1 MVADCFGV
9 SFIGSYDSVVSCVAI
24 RTDPMTATPHYGSS
38 YLSLPEF
45 APTILRAMRLSSLL
59 PESLR
64 KQLQVNSTLLRSMA
78 DDFKAIAA
86 DLAIWTLY
94 ETEDTDLTI
103 LMTNETPEIPLLA
116 PIASIR
122 SALLNLY
129 HENDYP
135 MSATHLGCASF
146 SGENTQTKLD
156 FLEDLKQAVE
166 RAHGLSKIKHNELKL
181 RERVEVEVHGFYKG
195 VPQSPGSEVPIR
207 LWSIRK
213 NLQFFA
219 KEGPSRCLQER
230 MEELSVPPQPHQYLS
245 SSTARAA
252 SLDSRPPGNLQ
263 ISKKDR
269 EGGSPQAPPIGAP
282 SSVEVPK
289 SPRRFFR
296 STKSDDGT
304 RPNRL
309 PFEPRRRE
317 RPTLP
322 RNSSQTNYLPMV
334 AREPIPEESL
344 PGTIGPIPSI
354 GVLEASPDTVA
365 HATPLIQGNA
375 APSSFLS
382 TDVTGT
388 TNSASIDFARIDT
401 NAHLA
406 TRIDDTARS
415 RSLSLP
421 GPESPST
428 TLRPTEALAERRDST
443 GDFSKSPPTRLLK
456 PDVSD
461 RKLTW
466 IHVPFN
472 NPVWVSVGE
481 HLPMD

>member
-1 MVADCFGV
+1 M
-9 SFIGSYDSVVSCVAI
+9 I
-24 RTDPMTATPHYGSS
+24 ATPHSGSS

-45 APTILRAMRLSSLL
+45 APTIFRAMRLSGLL

-156 FLEDLKQAVE
+156 FLEDLKQAVD
-166 RAHGLSKIKHNELKL
+166 RAHGLSKIKHNDLKL
-181 RERVEVEVHGFYKG
+181 RELVEVEVHGFYKG

-213 NLQFFA
+213 SLQFFA
-219 KEGPSRCLQER
+219 REGPSRCLQER
-230 MEELSVPPQPHQYLS
+230 MEEVSVPPQPHQYLS
-245 SSTARAA
+245 SSAARAV
-252 SLDSRPPGNLQ
+252 SLDSRPLDNLP
-263 ISKKDR
+263 ISNNSLER
-269 EGGSPQAPPIGAP
+269 GSPQAPPIGGT
-282 SSVEVPK
+282 SSVGVPR

-296 STKSDDGT
+296 STRSDEGT
-304 RPNRL
+304 RQNRL
-309 PFEPRRRE
+309 PFEPRRRD

-322 RNSSQTNYLPMV
+322 RNSSQTKDIPRV

-344 PGTIGPIPSI
+344 PGTTSPIPSI
-354 GVLEASPDTVA
+354 GVLEASPDIVA
-365 HATPLIQGNA
+365 QATPLLQADVG
-375 APSSFLS
+375 PSSFLS

-388 TNSASIDFARIDT
+388 RSVASIDFAQMDT

-406 TRIDDTARS
+406 TSVDEIARS

-428 TLRPTEALAERRDST
+428 ALRPTEVLAERRDST
-443 GDFSKSPPTRLLK
+443 STFSTLPPTRLLK
-456 PDVSD
+456 PDISD

-481 HLPMD
+481 HIPIDRPR